1 MTRRE
6 EIERQIY
13 ERAFRYEEE
22 NRSLSYIVEH
32 EPDMKEWSLEFM
44 TVASADDPSYA
55 IVPYEDYM
63 IMAHDLWDD
72 KNKCHISEYGIYRQ
86 HDRDGSLLMNALNYN
101 ATYKFIKVSDKTYRN
116 MAMAIV
122 GAVDEL
128 SNVDDGLTALVADMT
143 DGDPLAT
150 LSDDDIL
157 RLVTEAKEEEYE
169 WAEYLTP
176 ELFREIYEDLKG
188 E

>member
-6 EIERQIY
+6 EIEQQIY
-13 ERAFRYEEE
+13 ERAFQYGEE

-63 IMAHDLWDD
+63 IMAHDLWDE
-72 KNKCHISEYGIYRQ
+72 KNNCRISEYAIYRQ
-86 HDRDGSLLMNALNYN
+86 HDRDGENLLNSLNYN
-101 ATYKFIKVSDKTYRN
+101 ATYEFIKVSDKTYRN
-116 MAMAIV
+116 MALAI
-122 GAVDEL
+122 ADATNEL
-128 SNVDDGLTALVADMT
+128 SIVHEMLCMLVGDMT
-143 DGDPLAT
+143 DDDPLAN
-150 LSDDDIL
+150 LSDEDIL